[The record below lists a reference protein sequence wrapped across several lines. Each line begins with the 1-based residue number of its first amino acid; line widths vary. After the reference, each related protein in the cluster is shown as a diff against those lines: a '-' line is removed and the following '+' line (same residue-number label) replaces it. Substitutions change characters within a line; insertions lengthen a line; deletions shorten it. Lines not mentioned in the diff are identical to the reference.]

1 MIRPITVG
9 LDGSPESLAA
19 ADWAAREA
27 QRRDLPLH
35 LVHAW
40 IWQPHDVPVAQ
51 DLDTQKHWAL
61 RILREAEEELRGRH
75 PELTVSTE
83 QISETAAEVLLGQ
96 AEKAEMLV
104 LGSSGHG
111 AIAGFLLGSVGQQVL
126 ARANSPVVMVRANA
140 RSAAKHDGGQV
151 VVGLDDPGD
160 PAAPLLEF
168 AFGAAAAR
176 RTALRAVH
184 APSLPP
190 LYGHGPVV
198 GQLASQEG
206 GITGQAEKALSDA
219 LKPWQEKYP
228 QVPVDHTVDLARP
241 SGVVLQAAAQAGLVV
256 VGRRVH
262 RPALGMRIGPVAHAV
277 LHHAAAPVAVVP
289 HD

>member
-27 QRRDLPLH
+27 QRRGAPLH

-51 DLDTQKHWAL
+51 DLDTQKHWAQ
-61 RILREAEEELRGRH
+61 RVLREAEKELRGRH
-75 PELTVSTE
+75 PELAVSTE
-83 QISETAAEVLLGQ
+83 QISDLAAEVLLGQ
-96 AEKAEMLV
+96 AEKAQTLV

-140 RSAAKHDGGQV
+140 RSAAKHDGGEV
-151 VVGLDDPGD
+151 IVGLDDLGD
-160 PAAPLLEF
+160 PTAPLLEF
-168 AFGAAAAR
+168 AFDAAATR

-184 APSLPP
+184 APNLPP
-190 LYGHGPVV
+190 LYGHGPIV

-206 GITGQAEKALSDA
+206 GITGQAEKELSAALI
-219 LKPWQEKYP
+219 PWREKYP
-228 QVPVDHTVDLARP
+228 QVPVAHTIDLARP
-241 SGVVLQAAAQAGLVV
+241 SGVVLKAAAQAGLVV

-289 HD
+289 HH

>member
-1 MIRPITVG
+1 MLSRTPRTLLGV
-9 LDGSPESLAA
+9 LV
-19 ADWAAREA
+19 AR
-27 QRRDLPLH
+27 
-35 LVHAW
+35 VHSASG
-40 IWQPHDVPVAQ
+40 AQ
-51 DLDTQKHWAL
+51 DLDAQKQWAL
-61 RILREAEEELRGRH
+61 RMLREAEEELRGRH

-83 QISETAAEVLLGQ
+83 QISDTAAEVLLGQ

-104 LGSSGHG
+104 LGSTGHG

-151 VVGLDDPGD
+151 VVGLDDLGD

-168 AFGAAAAR
+168 AFDAAAAR

-228 QVPVDHTVDLARP
+228 QVPVAHTVDLARP
-241 SGVVLQAAAQAGLVV
+241 SGVVLRAAAQAGLVV